1 MVATAAVPCLT
12 CDCLIFLAQFSHQFT
27 DLTYRS
33 NGCGLA
39 AAFDAVGK
47 LFVVVPDKYGVVT
60 GYTRLTTHSLPAYHL
75 SWFVQTRCGVL
86 SVGTGTDRVGLVF
99 SSATASVTQDMLLLS
114 GSGVVTVVN
123 TTTSVVVY
131 TSPYYLSDTVTDG
144 LLTTRGDVV
153 LVGTEGCGPYSGR
166 YCAPSYVTSIN
177 LANGARRVQYNV
189 SDTLGPVVLHPQLGV
204 MYIVGYGG
212 NTGFLLGVSLDH
224 RVVRAT
230 TRFNLSMPYTFS
242 PDMAS
247 ISLAVRCAD
256 VVDSQVCG
264 VCWEFLSPW
273 FWICVFQVRP
283 QGIQPPFE
291 TGFLAVLSYPQFSRT
306 PHSPVT
312 HFLNLS
318 TGEIMRSAV
327 VSPPPFEGYCDV
339 VKFLVVNNNAVVV
352 LQYTSD
358 EVREQGC
365 VQACDG
371 FRCKLIECVSCQNK
385 VVTQVASVPFR
396 GANM

>member
-1 MVATAAVPCLT
+1 VVATAAVPCLT

-153 LVGTEGCGPYSGR
+153 LVGTDSPGCGPYSGR

-177 LANGARRVQYNV
+177 LANGARRDQYNV
-189 SDTLGPVVLHPQLGV
+189 SDSLGQVVLHPQLGV
-204 MYIVGYGG
+204 MYIVGYSD
-212 NTGFLLGVSLDH
+212 NTGYLVGLSLDLGSTVFNVSLACTACPD
-224 RVVRAT
+224 T
-230 TRFNLSMPYTFS
+230 TSN
-242 PDMAS
+242 
-247 ISLAVRCAD
+247 SLAVR
-256 VVDSQVCG
+256 
-264 VCWEFLSPW
+264 
-273 FWICVFQVRP
+273 
-283 QGIQPPFE
+283 
-291 TGFLAVLSYPQFSRT
+291 
-306 PHSPVT
+306 
-312 HFLNLS
+312 
-318 TGEIMRSAV
+318 SAR
-327 VSPPPFEGYCDV
+327 
-339 VKFLVVNNNAVVV
+339 A
-352 LQYTSD
+352 
-358 EVREQGC
+358 
-365 VQACDG
+365 
-371 FRCKLIECVSCQNK
+371 
-385 VVTQVASVPFR
+385 
-396 GANM
+396 